1 MQQYRDRSG
10 LNHEEWV
17 AEFKRLGAAGFAH
30 KYDLDIRNVYKK
42 RRMLEATFGEIKNPL
57 NLDKNKPAKHV
68 RKEIDTNDLVMIV
81 GSDAHYQLNTVS
93 TAHLAFV
100 ELTKEL
106 QPDMIILN
114 GDMIDGA
121 SISRHPPRGWEYIPA
136 LADEMETVQQR
147 LEEIEKAAPSA
158 QRIWTIGNHD
168 ARFESRLASQMPELR
183 GLTGTRL
190 EDFFPSWS
198 IYMSMHIN
206 FGDKEKLVIK
216 HRWNGGV
223 HAGYNNVLK
232 GGANMVTGHT
242 HQQECKPYTDYTGTR
257 FGIQLG
263 TMQEPHAP
271 AFEYAEDSPKNWVSG
286 FAVITIRDGILMMPE
301 FIKAHK
307 PGAYEFRG
315 ELRQID
321 DD

>member
-1 MQQYRDRSG
+1 MQEYQDKTG
-10 LNHEEWV
+10 LNHQEWI
-17 AEFKRLGAAGFAH
+17 AEFRKIGASGMAR
-30 KYDLDIRNVYKK
+30 KYDIDIRNVYKK
-42 RRMLEATFGEIKNPL
+42 RRLLEADHGLITNP
-57 NLDKNKPAKHV
+57 NKIDQNTPAKHV
-68 RKEIDTNDLVMIV
+68 RKEINADNLVMII

-136 LADEMETVQQR
+136 LADEMDTVQLR

-168 ARFESRLASQMPELR
+168 SRFESRLAMQMPEMR

-198 IYMSMHIN
+198 IYMSVHIN
-206 FGDKEKLVIK
+206 FGNLQKLVVK

-232 GGANMVTGHT
+232 GGVNMVTGHT
-242 HQQECKPYTDYTGTR
+242 HQQECKPFTDYTGTR
-257 FGIQLG
+257 YGVQLG
-263 TMQEPHAP
+263 TMQEPNAS

-286 FAVITIRDGILMMPE
+286 FAVITIRDGVLLMPE
-301 FIKAHK
+301 FVRVHK
-307 PGAYEFRG
+307 PGVYEFQG
-315 ELRQID
+315 DLREIHD
-321 DD
+321 

>member
-1 MQQYRDRSG
+1 MQEYQDKTG
-10 LNHEEWV
+10 LNHQEWI
-17 AEFKRLGAAGFAH
+17 AEFRKIGASGMAR
-30 KYDLDIRNVYKK
+30 KYDLNIRNIYKK
-42 RRMLEATFGEIKNPL
+42 RRLLEADHGTISNP
-57 NLDKNKPAKHV
+57 NKIEQNIPAKHV
-68 RKEIDTNDLVMIV
+68 RKEIDADNLVVII
-81 GSDAHYQLNTVS
+81 GSDAHYQLNAVS

-136 LADEMETVQQR
+136 LADEMDAVQLR

-168 ARFESRLASQMPELR
+168 SRFESRLAMQMPEMR

-198 IYMSMHIN
+198 IYMSVHIN
-206 FGDKEKLVIK
+206 FGNLQKLVVK

-232 GGANMVTGHT
+232 GGVNMVTGHT
-242 HQQECKPYTDYTGTR
+242 HQQECKPFTDYTGTR
-257 FGIQLG
+257 YGVQLG
-263 TMQEPHAP
+263 TMQEPNAA

-286 FAVITIRDGILMMPE
+286 FAVITIRDGVLLMPE
-301 FIKAHK
+301 FVRVHK
-307 PGAYEFRG
+307 PGVYEFQG
-315 ELRQID
+315 DLREIHD
-321 DD
+321 

>member
-1 MQQYRDRSG
+1 VQEYQDKTG
-10 LNHEEWV
+10 LNHQEWI
-17 AEFKRLGAAGFAH
+17 AEFRKIGASGMAR
-30 KYDLDIRNVYKK
+30 KYDIDIRNVYKK
-42 RRMLEATFGEIKNPL
+42 RRLLEADHGLITNP
-57 NLDKNKPAKHV
+57 NKIDQNTPAKHV
-68 RKEIDTNDLVMIV
+68 RKEIDADNLVMII
-81 GSDAHYQLNTVS
+81 GSDAHHQLNAVS

-136 LADEMETVQQR
+136 LADEMDTVQLR

-168 ARFESRLASQMPELR
+168 SRFESRLAMQMPEMR

-198 IYMSMHIN
+198 IYMSVHIN
-206 FGDKEKLVIK
+206 FGNLQKLVVK

-232 GGANMVTGHT
+232 GGVNMVTGHT
-242 HQQECKPYTDYTGTR
+242 HQQECKPFTDYTGTR
-257 FGIQLG
+257 YGVQLG
-263 TMQEPHAP
+263 TMQEPNAS

-286 FAVITIRDGILMMPE
+286 FAVITIRDGVLLMPE
-301 FIKAHK
+301 FVRVHK
-307 PGAYEFRG
+307 PGVYEFQG
-315 ELRQID
+315 DLREVHD
-321 DD
+321 

>member
-1 MQQYRDRSG
+1 VQEYQDKTG
-10 LNHEEWV
+10 LNHQEWI
-17 AEFKRLGAAGFAH
+17 AEFRKIGASGMAR
-30 KYDLDIRNVYKK
+30 KYDLNIRNIYKK
-42 RRMLEATFGEIKNPL
+42 RRLLEADHGTISNP
-57 NLDKNKPAKHV
+57 NKIEQNIPAKHV
-68 RKEIDTNDLVMIV
+68 RKEIDADNLVVII
-81 GSDAHYQLNTVS
+81 GSDAHYQLNAVS

-136 LADEMETVQQR
+136 LADEMDAVQLR

-168 ARFESRLASQMPELR
+168 SRFESRLAMQMPEMR

-198 IYMSMHIN
+198 IYMSVHIN
-206 FGDKEKLVIK
+206 FGNLQKLVVK

-232 GGANMVTGHT
+232 GGVNMVTGHT
-242 HQQECKPYTDYTGTR
+242 HQQECKPFTDYTGTR
-257 FGIQLG
+257 YGVQLG
-263 TMQEPHAP
+263 TMQEPNAA

-286 FAVITIRDGILMMPE
+286 FAVITIRDGVLLMPE
-301 FIKAHK
+301 FVRVHK
-307 PGAYEFRG
+307 PGVYEFQG
-315 ELRQID
+315 DLREIHD
-321 DD
+321 

>member
-1 MQQYRDRSG
+1 VQEYQDKTG
-10 LNHEEWV
+10 LNHQEWI
-17 AEFKRLGAAGFAH
+17 AEFRKIGASGMAR
-30 KYDLDIRNVYKK
+30 KYDIDIRNVYKK
-42 RRMLEATFGEIKNPL
+42 RRLLEADHGLITNP
-57 NLDKNKPAKHV
+57 NKIDQNTPAKHV
-68 RKEIDTNDLVMIV
+68 RKEIDADNLVMII
-81 GSDAHYQLNTVS
+81 GSDAHYQLNAVS

-136 LADEMETVQQR
+136 LADEMDTVQLR

-168 ARFESRLASQMPELR
+168 SRFESRLAMQMPEMR

-198 IYMSMHIN
+198 IYMSVHIN
-206 FGDKEKLVIK
+206 FGNLQKLVVK

-232 GGANMVTGHT
+232 GGVNMVTGHT
-242 HQQECKPYTDYTGTR
+242 HQQECKPFTDYTGTR
-257 FGIQLG
+257 YGVQLG
-263 TMQEPHAP
+263 TMQEPNAS

-286 FAVITIRDGILMMPE
+286 FAVITIRNGVLLMPE
-301 FIKAHK
+301 FVRVHQ
-307 PGAYEFRG
+307 PGVYEFQG
-315 ELRQID
+315 DLREVHD
-321 DD
+321 